1 MDHTE
6 CEKLLNEYQALRRR
20 LDEPDQADTD
30 HADAPEKTKQEDR
43 ARLQEIREIIDQ
55 NCEADLPDKPDGDL
69 DIPKFT
75 QKSPSEPMDAGDD
88 PEK

>member
-30 HADAPEKTKQEDR
+30 QEMSEKTKQEDL

-69 DIPKFT
+69 DIPSFAK
-75 QKSPSEPMDAGDD
+75 KSPSEPMDTGGDS
-88 PEK
+88 EK

>member
-1 MDHTE
+1 MDHAE

-20 LDEPDQADTD
+20 LDELDQADTD
-30 HADAPEKTKQEDR
+30 KDASEKTKQEDR

-69 DIPKFT
+69 DIPSFAK
-75 QKSPSEPMDAGDD
+75 KSPSEPMDAGDD